1 MLLKSQAFALSA
13 GLPAQLQVQVSLP
26 VTEGAAAQTADLD
39 ALIAA
44 LGKRDAE
51 LATAIADLSRQL
63 LSGEGYAF
71 LPPTG
76 TVSPT
81 TAISDVLSLAIARN
95 YPQLFSLGDL
105 AQLTEAVPTDN
116 PLAASATDKSKSL
129 LQLSGLE
136 TLPDYSTAA
145 EPVTQ
150 SIDKLQQEISAMQAQ
165 LEQQQSTKQQLTQA
179 RDLTLSTYTTLASK
193 QAEVAIAT
201 GIMGSVVRFAS
212 PALPPVNRVS
222 SRTTPVLIAGLVG
235 LLLGVIAAY
244 VVEFLLAGGPP
255 PQALAGNPLAP
266 WNRLWRWVLG

>member
-1 MLLKSQAFALSA
+1 MVFNQQAQANLQTLANYYDTRLRTGRLLNDARNMREQVRTGGDAAATSNGLALMLLKSQAFALSA

-71 LPPTG
+71 PPPTG
-76 TVSPT
+76 TVSPLPPLVTCSPWPLPGIILNSSLWAIWPNSPRPYPPT
-81 TAISDVLSLAIARN
+81 T
-95 YPQLFSLGDL
+95 
-105 AQLTEAVPTDN
+105 

-136 TLPDYSTAA
+136 TLPDYSTA

-179 RDLTLSTYTTLASK
+179 RDLTPEHLHHPCQQAGRGGHRHRASW
-193 QAEVAIAT
+193 AAWC
-201 GIMGSVVRFAS
+201 
-212 PALPPVNRVS
+212 ALP
-222 SRTTPVLIAGLVG
+222 
-235 LLLGVIAAY
+235 
-244 VVEFLLAGGPP
+244 
-255 PQALAGNPLAP
+255 
-266 WNRLWRWVLG
+266 RLPCHR